1 MKIYKYLPLIFLLLI
16 QNNFA
21 QNFAGR
27 ISNLNIKL
35 LNNFQLWDINES
47 NDLHQIS
54 NQLQINYFPNRNT
67 SININGSYATSEVQS
82 KKLNGLTDL
91 QIQLSQ
97 KVKSINTVFEA
108 GVSLPS
114 GKASLTNSEFAST
127 IILSRN
133 VFNFRNPVLG
143 QGTNIFL
150 GATWAEE
157 VSNDF
162 VFGAG
167 LSYQIRGEYQPY
179 EKQDAKYK
187 PSNELLVSAGVDYR
201 IDKSKA
207 LSADLVGIFFNEDEV
222 DGSVVFTAGNR
233 FIYSLGYRQYF
244 SKNVLRINAR
254 YRYSAEDEL
263 QNLAAV
269 TNEKFTS
276 NYFMLTFSFYHSL
289 SRLVAIQ
296 YSFEAKFFEETLK
309 LYSGYSSYSPGIN
322 FFFEVSKQFEIPL
335 HVKYILG
342 SKEGST
348 INGID
353 AGLGINLKF

>member
-1 MKIYKYLPLIFLLLI
+1 MKIKKYLPLIFLLLI
-16 QNNFA
+16 QNSFA
-21 QNFAGR
+21 QNFSGR
-27 ISNLNIKL
+27 ISKLNIKL
-35 LNNFQLWDINES
+35 LNNIQLWDINES
-47 NDLHQIS
+47 NNLYQIS
-54 NQLQINYFPNRNT
+54 NQLRINYLPNRNT
-67 SININGSYATSEVQS
+67 SININSSYAASEVQT

-108 GVSLPS
+108 GVSLPT

-127 IILSRN
+127 VLLSRN

-150 GATWAEE
+150 GATWAEL
-157 VSNDF
+157 VGDNF

-167 LSYQIRGEYQPY
+167 LSYQIRGEYEPY
-179 EKQDAKYK
+179 EKQDTKYK

-201 IDKSKA
+201 IDKAKS

-222 DGSVVFTAGNR
+222 DGNVVFTAGNR

-244 SKNVLRINAR
+244 SNNVLRINAR

-263 QNLAAV
+263 QNLVAV

-276 NYFMLTFSFYHSL
+276 NYFMLAFTFYHSV
-289 SRLVAIQ
+289 SRLVSIQ
-296 YSFEAKFFEETLK
+296 YNFNAKFFEETLK
-309 LYSGYSSYSPGIN
+309 LFSGYSSFSPGII
-322 FFFEVSKQFEIPL
+322 FYFEVSSQFEIPL

-348 INGID
+348 INGVDTGI
-353 AGLGINLKF
+353 GINLKF

>member
-1 MKIYKYLPLIFLLLI
+1 MKIKIYLPLVFLLLI
-16 QNNFA
+16 QNSFA
-21 QNFAGR
+21 QNFSGR
-27 ISNLNIKL
+27 ISDLNIKL
-35 LNNFQLWDINES
+35 LNNVQLWDINES
-47 NDLHQIS
+47 NNLYQIS
-54 NQLQINYFPNRNT
+54 NQLQINYLPNRNT
-67 SININGSYATSEVQS
+67 SININGSYAASEVQT
-82 KKLNGLTDL
+82 KKLSGLTDL

-127 IILSRN
+127 ILLSRN
-133 VFNFRNPVLG
+133 IFGFRNPVLG

-150 GATWAEE
+150 GATWANE
-157 VSNDF
+157 VSDNF
-162 VFGAG
+162 IIGAG
-167 LSYQIRGEYQPY
+167 LSYQLRGEYQPY

-187 PSNELLVSAGVDYR
+187 PSNELLISAGVDYR
-201 IDKSKA
+201 IDKAKT
-207 LSADLVGIFFNEDEV
+207 LSADIVGIFFNEDKV
-222 DGSVVFTAGNR
+222 DGDVVFTAGNR

-244 SKNVLRINAR
+244 SNNVLRINAR

-263 QNLAAV
+263 QKLTAI

-276 NYFMLTFSFYHSL
+276 NYFMVAFSFYHSV
-289 SRLVAIQ
+289 SPLVSIQ
-296 YSFEAKFFEETLK
+296 YNLEAKFFEETLK
-309 LYSGYSSYSPGIN
+309 LYSGYSSFSPGVI
-322 FFFEVSKQFEIPL
+322 FFFEVTNEFEIPL

-353 AGLGINLKF
+353 TGIGINLKF